1 MPIPVSFAYWC
12 LPRDLNSEHLVPE
25 TSASSNCARKA
36 FIDGAQS
43 ESRTRTS
50 LLTLPPQGSV
60 SAISTT
66 WAYWC
71 VMSGSNRRH
80 PLCRSGALPSE
91 LTTRVGFWRR
101 GRGSNSHALSD
112 NTLAVCRL
120 TDSPHLSGL
129 CVCIGL
135 ADRSRTHGL
144 RVRSTALFQLSY
156 SEIDLAEGERVERS
170 RHIAMTICFRNSAVW
185 PLRHP
190 SIFWRPLM
198 VSNHLP
204 SDLET
209 DALPGELKGQSVVPV
224 VRIERTTSA
233 LSRRRSAN

>member
-1 MPIPVSFAYWC
+1 
-12 LPRDLNSEHLVPE
+12 
-25 TSASSNCARKA
+25 
-36 FIDGAQS
+36 
-43 ESRTRTS
+43 
-50 LLTLPPQGSV
+50 
-60 SAISTT
+60 
-66 WAYWC
+66 
-71 VMSGSNRRH
+71 MSGSNRRH

-120 TDSPHLSGL
+120 TDSPHLSAL
-129 CVCIGL
+129 CRCILIGL

-209 DALPGELKGQSVVPV
+209 DALPGELKGQSLVPV

>member
-66 WAYWC
+66 WADWC
-71 VMSGSNRRH
+71 VMSGSNSRH

-120 TDSPHLSGL
+120 TDSPHLSAL
-129 CVCIGL
+129 CRYIL
-135 ADRSRTHGL
+135 
-144 RVRSTALFQLSY
+144 
-156 SEIDLAEGERVERS
+156 
-170 RHIAMTICFRNSAVW
+170 NW
-185 PLRHP
+185 PR
-190 SIFWRPLM
+190 
-198 VSNHLP
+198 
-204 SDLET
+204 
-209 DALPGELKGQSVVPV
+209 
-224 VRIERTTSA
+224 
-233 LSRRRSAN
+233 